1 MNTTKDMPDAR
12 FLLGREADRA
22 GHALYLYKTGTVRKI
37 LISGGPGNLPFRR
50 KTVSDEGQ
58 LTARFLIVSGVRPGD
73 IILENKSRNT
83 HENARF
89 TARALRDRFGTNR
102 CILVTS
108 AWHMRRAVACFQ
120 HENVQP
126 IPFPGAFLSSRR
138 SFEPGE
144 YILPREQVFT
154 DAYYL
159 IRELVGYVAYWVV
172 GYV

>member
-1 MNTTKDMPDAR
+1 M
-12 FLLGREADRA
+12 
-22 GHALYLYKTGTVRKI
+22 RKI

-50 KTVSDEGQ
+50 KNVSDEGQ
-58 LTARFLIVSGVRPGD
+58 LVARFLVVSGVRHGD
-73 IILENKSRNT
+73 IVFENKSRNT

-89 TARALRDRFGTNR
+89 TARILRDRFGTN
-102 CILVTS
+102 CCVLVTS

-120 HENVQP
+120 HENVRP

-144 YILPREQVFT
+144 YILPREQPFT
-154 DAYYL
+154 DSYYVV
-159 IRELVGYVAYWVV
+159 RELVGNVAYWVV

>member
-1 MNTTKDMPDAR
+1 M
-12 FLLGREADRA
+12 
-22 GHALYLYKTGTVRKI
+22 RKI

-50 KTVSDEGQ
+50 KNVSDEGQ
-58 LTARFLIVSGVRPGD
+58 LVARFLVVSGVRHGD
-73 IILENKSRNT
+73 IVFENKSRNT

-89 TARALRDRFGTNR
+89 TARILRDRFGTNR
-102 CILVTS
+102 CVLVTS

-120 HENVQP
+120 HENVRP

-144 YILPREQVFT
+144 YILPREQPFT
-154 DAYYL
+154 DSYYVV
-159 IRELVGYVAYWVV
+159 RELVGHVAYWVV